1 MTEHTILFEKE
12 GYICEATV
20 SYTTPQGKWSAD
32 SDLDYQGGYE
42 VLDMVVYQDDYV
54 VDKHPITWE
63 DVVRHYEIVVETN
76 TLELQLSSCESSC
89 DDEFDNWI
97 D

>member
-12 GYICEATV
+12 GYICEAMV
-20 SYTTPQGKWSAD
+20 SYTTPQGKWSVD

-42 VLDMVVYQDDYV
+42 VLDMVVYQDDYA

-76 TLELQLSSCESSC
+76 TLELQLSSC
-89 DDEFDNWI
+89 DDLFDNWI